1 MTLWPRGPSSV
12 LGDPQRPLCARWFGR
27 PPVSLSGSSSL
38 LSDGQGGCLFVASPS
53 VPSVPS
59 CIIIITQ
66 VGLEPIFPF
75 ISILLP
81 YVRVRAL
88 VGLPFAWKTLP
99 GFFPMDRSAPS
110 WVCSF
115 LGRLLLGFTPA
126 WGCFLRLARTPAW
139 GRSLAGAASAW
150 SRPSWGPLRL
160 QGRSLRWGRS
170 RQGMLSP
177 MATPRIETAPA

>member
-115 LGRLLLGFTPA
+115 LGPLP
-126 WGCFLRLARTPAW
+126 P
-139 GRSLAGAASAW
+139 GAASCGWLVPLPGAA
-150 SRPSWGPLRL
+150 PSLGPHPSGAVPLG
-160 QGRSLRWGRS
+160 GRSS
-170 RQGMLSP
+170 QGMLST
-177 MATPRIETAPA
+177 MATPA